1 MTSALLQG
9 SEVVWK
15 WCEFIAVL
23 YLRMPC
29 YIVSGRIFVW
39 YLTNSVAKPAKWPAS
54 FLLALDSLSFQIQTS
69 FPCGKIFFFFF
80 FLMKHTGYFIN
91 FIRPWFIWLLWL
103 WILVYHTLTLQGL
116 PYSLATASIM
126 SCGCTECMSC
136 NSHWNQYGLRL
147 GACC

>member
-1 MTSALLQG
+1 MMWIYCCSVFKDAMLYCVWQDFCLVSHKLRSKTCKVTSIIFTG
-9 SEVVWK
+9 SWFSFFSNSNIFSMWK
-15 WCEFIAVL
+15 NL
-23 YLRMPC
+23 
-29 YIVSGRIFVW
+29 
-39 YLTNSVAKPAKWPAS
+39 
-54 FLLALDSLSFQIQTS
+54 
-69 FPCGKIFFFFF
+69 FFFF